1 MCVHPAPLH
10 PIVSVGTFIKWGID
24 FTTYK
29 PPSIA
34 SHNYIIVVVDYF
46 TKWEAMPT
54 YANDSKIAALFMFN
68 PIIALANQCAEKSS
82 SESTFNS
89 ALSTI
94 QPPSPVSDD
103 TSLLATGNTIPA
115 SLLTAA
121 NSVSPP
127 TEAPSYNTTVTV
139 APSTSAPT
147 TTTPIPTT
155 STASVTA
162 NSG

>member
-1 MCVHPAPLH
+1 TTVNSSSNSSCN
-10 PIVSVGTFIKWGID
+10 ISTYDNGSNRTSVIYIYGVLYFNTTKDNPVNPDDIKA
-24 FTTYK
+24 K
-29 PPSIA
+29 L
-34 SHNYIIVVVDYF
+34 
-46 TKWEAMPT
+46 
-54 YANDSKIAALFMFN
+54 ALFN
-68 PIIALANQCAEKSS
+68 PVIALANQCAKKSS